1 MLRQDLARQDGFV
14 LVTALILMVVATIL
28 AMTAMGTNT
37 LEEKMS
43 GYMRDRQIAMQAA
56 EAALRDGERDVQKQL
71 VGISEADFVSGCN
84 TSATTMPSGRDLKGL
99 CAVETDGSPIWL
111 DLESSATL
119 ANNAHLERGAWVTGN
134 DAASTGRSVR
144 YGAKT
149 GASEFVIFGSG
160 STAVKPARQ
169 PRYIVEAVPFLSG
182 VRKTGF
188 GPAPPNFVYRVTA
201 VGFGRRETTRV
212 ILQAVVRQS

>member
-1 MLRQDLARQDGFV
+1 MARQEGFV
-14 LVTALILMVVATIL
+14 PGAALILMVVATIL

-43 GYMRDRQIAMQAA
+43 GYMRDRQVAMQAA

-84 TSATTMPSGRDLKGL
+84 TSATTIPSGRDLKGL
-99 CAVETDGSPIWL
+99 CAVEIDGSPIWI
-111 DLESSATL
+111 DLESTTRACKRRAS
-119 ANNAHLERGAWVTGN
+119 GA
-134 DAASTGRSVR
+134 RSLDNRQRCRVDRALHSLRRQDRRSRVR
-144 YGAKT
+144 DIR
-149 GASEFVIFGSG
+149 FG

-182 VRKTGF
+182 ARKTGF

-201 VGFGRRETTRV
+201 VGFARRKRPGSFSR
-212 ILQAVVRQS
+212 LSCGSP